1 MADGVIEII
10 IGGGDGGGSGSSSTM
25 VSRAGQKKE
34 NKPENMLANII
45 SKVRNPLQ
53 STENAIMDFIKSN
66 ASGAT
71 VAATAGAAYL
81 VKDVAQGLWQYGNME
96 LNRHFALKENYLAQN
111 KTTAFNANMSAVK
124 NIASS
129 IGASTAAGAAIG
141 FSAGPVGAAVGAV
154 IGAVYGSIK
163 SVANIQTQK
172 AEHMERHNMQLN
184 ATNAQTQFSAS
195 RAALVNGSRG
205 TEY

>member
-10 IGGGDGGGSGSSSTM
+10 IGGGDGGSGSGGS
-25 VSRAGQKKE
+25 GNKKTE
-34 NKPENMLANII
+34 KQPENVLAKII
-45 SKVRNPLQ
+45 NKIRNPLK
-53 STENAIMDFIKSN
+53 SAEDALMKFIKDN
-66 ASGAT
+66 ASAGT

-96 LNRHFALKENYLAQN
+96 LNRHFSLKENYLAQN
-111 KTTAFNANMSAVK
+111 KVTAFNANMSAVK
-124 NIASS
+124 GIAAT
-129 IGASTAAGAAIG
+129 IGSSTAAGAAIG
-141 FSAGPVGAAVGAV
+141 FKAGAPGAAVGAV
-154 IGAVYGSIK
+154 IGMAYGTVK

>member
-10 IGGGDGGGSGSSSTM
+10 IGGADGGGGSAGGSG
-25 VSRAGQKKE
+25 ALPNKE
-34 NKPENMLANII
+34 KKPENMIAKII
-45 SKVRNPLQ
+45 DMIRHPLK
-53 STENAIMDFIKSN
+53 SAENVGMDYLKSY
-66 ASGAT
+66 ASAGK
-71 VAATAGAAYL
+71 VAAAAGAAYL

-96 LNRHFALKENYLAQN
+96 LNRHFSLKENYLAQN
-111 KTTAFNANMSAVK
+111 KMTAFNSSMSALK
-124 NIASS
+124 GIAST
-129 IGASTAAGAAIG
+129 IGSSTAAGAAIG
-141 FSAGPVGAAVGAV
+141 FQAGPVGAALGAV
-154 IGAVYGSIK
+154 VGMAYGSIK
-163 SVANIQTQK
+163 SVATIQIQK